1 MSFVLPQ
8 IVLQKDSGVV
18 KDLLVLPSAEVRLS
32 EGRHLHTNGLDEFP
46 DHNKCKMK
54 II

>member
-18 KDLLVLPSAEVRLS
+18 KGLRVLPSAEVGPS
-32 EGRHLHTNGLDEFP
+32 EDVTYTRTDEDEFP
-46 DHNKCKMK
+46 DHNKYKMK
-54 II
+54 LI